1 MRSFFFKREMCE
13 SCPHSSPMLS
23 HFYPWGEKVGYPSR
37 SDAVPGLEGLV
48 AEILIATFTVN
59 STKKPSWVIPVYTRT
74 FQTSRCP
81 TQKSFLTC
89 WFQSF
94 PIISNHFQ
102 SFPIISTKL
111 DRFYFCRLNP
121 VEIWCPGYLRLA
133 PGTWYRPDAAK
144 RARTRG
150 TLQLQRLGPGG
161 DGGAYQGMAAMTWK
175 WDEYHDS
182 IWFWLKMIKDI
193 WNMKSGCDMSVRCS
207 KFQYVFLL

>member
-94 PIISNHFQ
+94 PIISNHKHQ
-102 SFPIISTKL
+102 TWSILLLQIES
-111 DRFYFCRLNP
+111 CRNLVSRIP
-121 VEIWCPGYLRLA
+121 A
-133 PGTWYRPDAAK
+133 PGAWNMISPGCGETRPDPRDSSVANTW
-144 RARTRG
+144 TR
-150 TLQLQRLGPGG
+150 RRWRSIPGHG
-161 DGGAYQGMAAMTWK
+161 CYDLEMRWI
-175 WDEYHDS
+175 S
-182 IWFWLKMIKDI
+182 WFYMILIKD
-193 WNMKSGCDMSVRCS
+193 D
-207 KFQYVFLL
+207 